1 MGDRKK
7 VGWMKC
13 SYSEDPSYRQEVVVV
28 MVMVMVSLKTE
39 VLMMIVD

>member
-28 MVMVMVSLKTE
+28 MVMVSLKTE

>member
-13 SYSEDPSYRQEVVVV
+13 SYSEDPSYRQEVVV
-28 MVMVMVSLKTE
+28 MVMVSLKTE